1 MATSKSATPAVQD
14 HPALDLR
21 IGKPDERSALS
32 KVYPLSLPND
42 DLVEHLQQTYPKDK
56 RWREFR
62 NDYRY
67 IYVVDWMYQCRGYL
81 KLANDHFDVDSFE
94 IELFNLVNPPP
105 LDDLSLILHKA
116 RLALISKVHGKKA
129 ESLALFE
136 PLYRVYFGT
145 DLPLGGTE
153 NSEEVDV
160 SDGAELTV
168 KQAEDLPTF
177 DDLYIDEKI
186 DILYDLM
193 YEVSLY
199 ADFRDYVEKHIP
211 HPDFARPLLLF
222 RGKDPKRP
230 AVLEDYILVFDGTA
244 MYKRT
249 VVVPPMEI
257 PKKRLM
263 SPQNPQED
271 FGEEAFDAK
280 KITYEL
286 VYKDIFTLDT
296 LIQELLVHR
305 NYKKNRLL
313 LEVIKKPAAI
323 SNFFFYETEK
333 RRIIMSRKK
342 ENEMA
347 HLLATRKKSS
357 RLEAKKKQRHEE
369 EQEKKL
375 QELEELKY
383 ATTRRSQRNYNYLEN
398 KIKSDFTAGLTREE
412 RAKLRK
418 GPAPDPVEFT
428 NGMHYVAKLLLEEE
442 ENNHSHEDSAMEEDI
457 VEDPEPKIDADT
469 PLVKDESNIPAIT
482 EVPEISPEMHISTEG
497 HSDDGAIGST

>member
-1 MATSKSATPAVQD
+1 MASSKSATPAAQD
-14 HPALDLR
+14 HPALDLH

-42 DLVEHLQQTYPKDK
+42 ELVEHLQQTRPKDK
-56 RWREFR
+56 RWWEFR

-67 IYVVDWMYQCRGYL
+67 IYVVNWMYQCRGYL
-81 KLANDHFDVDSFE
+81 KLANEHFDVDLFE

-145 DLPLGGTE
+145 NSPLGGLTE
-153 NSEEVDV
+153 SEEADV
-160 SDGAELTV
+160 TDTAALTA
-168 KQAEDLPTF
+168 KQSADLPTF

-199 ADFRDYVEKHIP
+199 SDFRDYVEKHVT
-211 HPDFARPLLLF
+211 HLDYARPLVLF
-222 RGKDPKRP
+222 HGKDPKRP
-230 AVLEDYILVFDGTA
+230 GFLEDYILVFDGTA
-244 MYKRT
+244 MFKRT
-249 VVVPPMEI
+249 VVFPPMEI
-257 PKKRLM
+257 PKKRLL
-263 SPQNPQED
+263 SPQNPDEE
-271 FGEEAFDAK
+271 FGESAFDAK

-286 VYKDIFTLDT
+286 VYKDIFTLDA
-296 LIQELLVHR
+296 LIEELKVHR

-323 SNFFFYETEK
+323 SNVFSYEIQK
-333 RRIIMSRKK
+333 RRILMSRRK

-357 RLEAKKKQRHEE
+357 RLEAKQKQRHEE
-369 EQEKKL
+369 EQERKL

-398 KIKSDFTAGLTREE
+398 KIKSDFTAGLSREE
-412 RAKLRK
+412 RLKLRK
-418 GPAPDPVEFT
+418 GPVPDVVALE
-428 NGMHYVAKLLLEEE
+428 NGLLEAELSCKDTEYDTMKLEEE
-442 ENNHSHEDSAMEEDI
+442 PAKDLHAEVLNEPPAEEIEAASCRNNETF
-457 VEDPEPKIDADT
+457 PET
-469 PLVKDESNIPAIT
+469 PISGNGQCG
-482 EVPEISPEMHISTEG
+482 EVVISGDFM
-497 HSDDGAIGST
+497 